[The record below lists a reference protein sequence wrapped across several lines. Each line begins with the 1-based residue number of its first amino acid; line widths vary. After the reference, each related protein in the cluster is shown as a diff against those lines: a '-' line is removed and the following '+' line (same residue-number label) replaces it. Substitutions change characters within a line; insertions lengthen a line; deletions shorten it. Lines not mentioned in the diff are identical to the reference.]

1 MKKVMFHCSWVKVF
15 NFRVIEK
22 IKGSGT
28 CSEDRQT
35 LFARFS
41 KQNYYEKIDK
51 NQRKNIKIT
60 KSIGK
65 GGNL

>member
-1 MKKVMFHCSWVKVF
+1 MQ
-15 NFRVIEK
+15 NFVIENLLIIWSAK
-22 IKGSGT
+22 EAGHVQSL
-28 CSEDRQT
+28 T

-60 KSIGK
+60 KIDRQSG
-65 GGNL
+65 